1 VMEAF
6 ALMYAPLSKVL
17 PDRDPDQLA
26 LIARTMFSAV
36 HGIIS
41 LGLEDRM
48 VAVPQDKLK
57 EQLVQFVEAQL
68 VGLGASAV

>member
-1 VMEAF
+1 MCIR
-6 ALMYAPLSKVL
+6 
-17 PDRDPDQLA
+17 DR
-26 LIARTMFSAV
+26 FSAV